1 LKPSCINFG
10 LESAFENREPVVKL
24 LTNKKGSRQ
33 RSSDFAFTL
42 LLSFPFP
49 STLTMQQ
56 QRPIYLLL
64 LLSTLLL
71 LVLTVSAGP
80 GTAHRFDEKDH
91 SNYGSEKTNR
101 Q

>member
-1 LKPSCINFG
+1 
-10 LESAFENREPVVKL
+10 
-24 LTNKKGSRQ
+24 
-33 RSSDFAFTL
+33 
-42 LLSFPFP
+42 
-49 STLTMQQ
+49 MQQ